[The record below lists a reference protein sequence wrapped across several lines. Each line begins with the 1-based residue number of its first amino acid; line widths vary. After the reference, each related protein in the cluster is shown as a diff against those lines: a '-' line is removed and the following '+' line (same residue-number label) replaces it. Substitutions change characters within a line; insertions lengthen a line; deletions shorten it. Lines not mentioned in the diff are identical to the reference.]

1 MVIMHSDTYG
11 TFIRRSSPSHGTR
24 LARRAHGF
32 TLVDLVIAIAIGAIL
47 LSLAAPS
54 FSSFIA
60 SQRASTAAV
69 DLYAALDAARS
80 EATKRNTNVTLAPG
94 SGGWKNG
101 WVIADPLLSGVNV
114 LDHGPVV
121 GAVVTGPD
129 TVVYQRSGRIRGN
142 APSFTLAVTSG
153 ADVAKRCVLVDVSG
167 RPYIKSC

>member
-1 MVIMHSDTYG
+1 MHSDTYG

-69 DLYAALDAARS
+69 DLYAALAAARS

-94 SGGWKNG
+94 AGGWKNG
-101 WVIADPLLSGVNV
+101 WVIVDPLSSSIKV
-114 LDHGPVV
+114 LEHGPIANATVS
-121 GAVVTGPD
+121 GPD
-129 TVVYQRSGRIRGN
+129 TVVYQRSGRIRGG
-142 APSFTLAVTSG
+142 ASSFTLTVASG
-153 ADVAKRCVLVDVSG
+153 ADAANRCVLTDVSG
-167 RPYIKSC
+167 RPYIKPC

>member
-1 MVIMHSDTYG
+1 M
-11 TFIRRSSPSHGTR
+11 RSVKRNPSA
-24 LARRAHGF
+24 ARKSQSRDAGSSREARGF
-32 TLVDLVIAIAIGAIL
+32 TLVDLVIALAIASIL
-47 LSLAAPS
+47 LTLAAPS
-54 FSSFIA
+54 FSAFIA

-69 DLYAALDAARS
+69 DLYVALSAARS

-101 WVIADPLLSGVNV
+101 WTIADPVLSGTKV
-114 LDHGPVV
+114 LDHGPVS

-142 APSFTLAVTSG
+142 AASFTLTVTTG
-153 ADVAKRCVLVDVSG
+153 TDVATRCVVTDVSG